1 MSPVT
6 TEPGRLPEGENGMS
20 RQLSTIEA
28 ESEHSVLQPPDEDG
42 GYCFADADGGG
53 TRAWELLVQRYEPY
67 LLRLAASYRIGEDV
81 HDAVQNTF
89 LRLLEHGSE
98 IRKPEAV
105 KYWLA
110 TVLRHECL
118 SVITRRRRERPVD
131 VENLSTLLPPT
142 GEAALDSALLSEED
156 ARFVQEAL
164 TRLPA
169 RQRELLVMLSD
180 PDTSYKTIGERMQMP
195 IGSIGPTRQRALAR
209 LHEALS
215 TVTYDA
221 PV

>member
-1 MSPVT
+1 MTSSEIAP
-6 TEPGRLPEGENGMS
+6 PPSWAEG
-20 RQLSTIEA
+20 
-28 ESEHSVLQPPDEDG
+28 DG
-42 GYCFADADGGG
+42 GDG
-53 TRAWELLVQRYEPY
+53 RAWELLVRRYQPY
-67 LLRLAASYRIGEDV
+67 LLRLAASYRIGEDA

-89 LRLLEHGSE
+89 MRLLEHGTE

-110 TVLRHECL
+110 SVLRNECL
-118 SVITRRRRERPVD
+118 SLIARRRREKPLDVD
-131 VENLSTLLPPT
+131 NLDALLPPA
-142 GEAALDSALLSEED
+142 GDPAPDSALLSEEG
-156 ARFVQEAL
+156 AQYVQEAL

>member
-1 MSPVT
+1 MTITQLRPSGAQ
-6 TEPGRLPEGENGMS
+6 PGLEGT
-20 RQLSTIEA
+20 QPA
-28 ESEHSVLQPPDEDG
+28 EEDG
-42 GYCFADADGGG
+42 GYCFAEADGGDG
-53 TRAWELLVQRYEPY
+53 RAWELLVRRYQPY

-89 LRLLEHGSE
+89 LRLLEHGSQ

-118 SVITRRRRERPVD
+118 SVIARRRREQLTDVD
-131 VENLSTLLPPT
+131 NLDALLPPT
-142 GEAALDSALLSEED
+142 TEAAPDTALLSEED
-156 ARFVQEAL
+156 ARYVQAAL

-169 RQRELLVMLSD
+169 RQRELLVLLSD
-180 PDTSYKTIGERMQMP
+180 PDTTYKTIGETMQMP
-195 IGSIGPTRQRALAR
+195 IGSIGPTRRRALAR

-215 TVTYDA
+215 TRAGD
-221 PV
+221 PS